1 MHTLKSPIPVQRS
14 RTAVPAAIPP
24 ARPHP
29 QPSPRAIQQ
38 MLDLVRDH
46 LDMDVAF
53 VAEFVGGQRVLRWV
67 SAANDDAGF
76 TPGRLDPV
84 EETSCHGIV
93 AGTVDPMVPNAA
105 LDPRAQPS
113 AARSTFAAGARI
125 GAPIRLESGHVYGTL
140 CAFRR
145 TPDHTLRERDLKFV
159 RFMAALVAE
168 RLDAD
173 HARESAQAALR
184 GRLREVMAAGDPGI
198 VYQPIAA
205 LNSGTIVGYEALA
218 RFHSEPVRTPDV
230 WFAEAK
236 DAGLQ
241 EDLECRAIATA
252 LRSQQRLGTQYL
264 SINVSPAIVASPH
277 LDALLEQVD
286 CARIVLE
293 ITEHDADPAPLRAKL
308 DAIRGRGIRIALD
321 DVGAGYAGL
330 NRLLAIAPDVI
341 KLDRDITRGVASD
354 AARQALVAAAMAFT
368 NAIGAVLIAEGIETA
383 QDLQMLRERGVKY
396 GQGYF
401 VGRPAPIT

>member
-1 MHTLKSPIPVQRS
+1 MHTLNSSIPAQRS
-14 RTAVPAAIPP
+14 RTAAPAAIAP

-29 QPSPRAIQQ
+29 LPSPHAVQQ
-38 MLDLVRDH
+38 MVDLVRDH
-46 LDMDVAF
+46 LDMDIAF
-53 VAEFVGGQRVLRWV
+53 VAEFVDGERVLRWV
-67 SAANDDAGF
+67 SAAGDDAGF
-76 TPGRLDPV
+76 KPGRRDPM
-84 EETSCHGIV
+84 EATYCHGIA
-93 AGTVDPMVPNAA
+93 AGTVDPMVPNTAIEPGAQRAA
-105 LDPRAQPS
+105 S
-113 AARSTFAAGARI
+113 ATFGAGARI
-125 GAPIRLESGHVYGTL
+125 GATIRLESGHVYGTL

-173 HARESAQAALR
+173 HSREIAQAALR
-184 GRLREVMAAGDPGI
+184 GRLRDVMAAGDPGI

-205 LNSGTIVGYEALA
+205 LDSGMVVGYEALA

-241 EDLECRAIATA
+241 EDLECRAIARA
-252 LRSQQRLGTQYL
+252 LRSQHRLGTQYL

-293 ITEHDADPAPLRAKL
+293 ITEHDADPAPLRPML

-341 KLDRDITRGVASD
+341 KLDRDITRGVADD

-368 NAIGAVLIAEGIETA
+368 NSIGAVLIAEGIETA
-383 QDLQMLRERGVKY
+383 LDLQMLRERGVKY

-401 VGRPAPIT
+401 VGRPGPMR